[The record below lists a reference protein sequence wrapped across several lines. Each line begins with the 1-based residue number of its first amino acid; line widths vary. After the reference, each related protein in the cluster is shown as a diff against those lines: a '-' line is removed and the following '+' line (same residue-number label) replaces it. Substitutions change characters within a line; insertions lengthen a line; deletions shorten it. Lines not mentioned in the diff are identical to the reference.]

1 MIFASFCARSF
12 VQMVYT
18 KQHKILLQTIIHEG
32 LLDENKAKDLVIK
45 LFDHDNIPLVINQIN
60 EQLQPIHMLIK
71 RCECEI
77 TGQLYWIFISTL
89 LDEVTRFQDEFSKE
103 QLALLRNIFS
113 EIITSHNGFIPST
126 LCLNLCSLPD
136 VKMSRGEA
144 EEFLNIIVYRKWL
157 AYQSGNYY
165 MGIRSITELMPYF
178 RATYEGNLNNCCL
191 CKQVIF
197 HGQRC
202 NSCQSLLHLHC
213 LRRYATAHNSVTC
226 PTCHSVF
233 PNVDF
238 GTTDNVAGLS
248 GINASMSQRSTK
260 K

>member
-157 AYQSGNYY
+157 AYQ
-165 MGIRSITELMPYF
+165 
-178 RATYEGNLNNCCL
+178 
-191 CKQVIF
+191 
-197 HGQRC
+197 GQRC